1 MVTKKSVEQSCKNM
15 PTMLVSSAVL
25 LAGANFWKRRAKNHA
40 IMSILGYFW
49 SILDLIFGANF
60 CGKSRWVPIF
70 TPFATM
76 LWGGPLF
83 CDGMDYD

>member
-1 MVTKKSVEQSCKNM
+1 MAFVALWKIVSCTIFWAFLSFPLMVTKKSVEQSCKNM

-25 LAGANFWKRRAKNHA
+25 LAGANFWKRRAKNRA

-60 CGKSRWVPIF
+60 CGKSR
-70 TPFATM
+70 
-76 LWGGPLF
+76 
-83 CDGMDYD
+83 

>member
-1 MVTKKSVEQSCKNM
+1 MCHIQGLLIFSSDGYKKKSVEQSCKNM

-60 CGKSRWVPIF
+60 CGKSR
-70 TPFATM
+70 
-76 LWGGPLF
+76 
-83 CDGMDYD
+83 